1 LLVDAKTL
9 QILHVYKA
17 NGTEHDFA
25 MLKNSILDELGENV
39 KILCDSGY
47 QGVKKFHENAEHPI
61 KKPKNG
67 ALTPEKKQYNKELA
81 QRRIYIEHVNRRLKI
96 FKICKET
103 YRNKR
108 NRMMLRINLIAA
120 LYNLMEP
127 LRG

>member
-1 LLVDAKTL
+1 
-9 QILHVYKA
+9 
-17 NGTEHDFA
+17 
-25 MLKNSILDELGENV
+25 MLKNSILNELGENV

-47 QGVKKFHENAEHPI
+47 QGIKNFHENAEHPI

-67 ALTPEKKQYNKELA
+67 ELTEDEKQYNKELA
-81 QRRIYIEHVNRRLKI
+81 QRRIYIEHVNRRIKI

-108 NRMMLRINLIAA
+108 KRMMLRISLIAS
-120 LYNLMEP
+120 LYNHMNP